1 MPTNDTI
8 KETHFNASSGYYT
21 DTETTVTY
29 HLGSNVVSVRI
40 ECLPYLQYW
49 TCPDAK
55 TLRNW
60 VDHALKGT
68 GKKRD
73 GARIS
78 WGYRTNGWG
87 FNYYLKNVEDK

>member
-1 MPTNDTI
+1 
-8 KETHFNASSGYYT
+8 
-21 DTETTVTY
+21 
-29 HLGSNVVSVRI
+29 
-40 ECLPYLQYW
+40 
-49 TCPDAK
+49 
-55 TLRNW
+55 